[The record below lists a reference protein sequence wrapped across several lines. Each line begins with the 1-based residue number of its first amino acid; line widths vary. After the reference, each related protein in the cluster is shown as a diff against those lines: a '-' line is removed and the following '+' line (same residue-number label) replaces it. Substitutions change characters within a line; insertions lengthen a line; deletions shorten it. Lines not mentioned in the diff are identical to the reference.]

1 MCPFT
6 SLPAGEGPNHFSPAT
21 VKDWQP
27 RRKSVSNACERCRRR
42 KIRCDGN
49 TPCSTCKRFSLQC
62 IRSQKPK
69 EVVASEHQA
78 ALEGR
83 IHQLEAQLA
92 AHVSAPMHGMETID
106 ENVYMTTTP
115 GPLTLSAFDWGQSPP
130 PLTAETNFASPFSQ
144 EGEIDLG
151 SFSAGTVGSIPSIAI
166 TECEP
171 APTVQLPTSSP
182 VPSSWS
188 GTTRASSPEMPPTN
202 IPNYYPNMIFP
213 ANSKPFSPSQG
224 SPHTAPSWEFM
235 AQGYHGQLK
244 PELSHSANVSR
255 RTSTTA
261 SSNSMESDEANA
273 DVDADVMPLASVP
286 HLPRQG
292 VFAAHTE
299 SPPPGSSRSSYTDRS
314 RAVTTTPF
322 PSRFEAETLTA
333 EFVSY
338 MESLEHKVY
347 SVTPAL
353 FSRICESVYPDPKK
367 RGVSVDPTVS
377 TQMARFHVFM
387 AMAIAMKM
395 RIKDAVEQT
404 NSLLDTCYD
413 LAMQQTTVPTFW
425 QENGG
430 IEASQLLS
438 IFASIRREPQFSPRP
453 LQPSFSW

>member
-6 SLPAGEGPNHFSPAT
+6 SLPAGEGPNQFSPAT

-42 KIRCDGN
+42 KIRCDGD

-62 IRSQKPK
+62 VRSQKPR

-106 ENVYMTTTP
+106 ENAYMTTTP
-115 GPLTLSAFDWGQSPP
+115 AALTPSTFDWGQSPP
-130 PLTAETNFASPFSQ
+130 PLTVETNFASPFSP

-151 SFSAGTVGSIPSIAI
+151 NFSAGTVGSIPSIAI
-166 TECEP
+166 TE
-171 APTVQLPTSSP
+171 S
-182 VPSSWS
+182 
-188 GTTRASSPEMPPTN
+188 
-202 IPNYYPNMIFP
+202 
-213 ANSKPFSPSQG
+213 NSKPFSPSQG
-224 SPHTAPSWEFM
+224 PPHTAPSWEFM
-235 AQGYHGQLK
+235 AQGYQGQLK
-244 PELSHSANVSR
+244 PKPSQSANMSR

-261 SSNSMESDEANA
+261 SSTSMESDEPP
-273 DVDADVMPLASVP
+273 DEDTDVMPLAPVP
-286 HLPRQG
+286 RLPRQG
-292 VFAAHTE
+292 IFAAHTE
-299 SPPPGSSRSSYTDRS
+299 SPPPGSSRSSFTDRS
-314 RAVTTTPF
+314 RAITTTPF

-333 EFVSY
+333 EFIAHLEA
-338 MESLEHKVY
+338 MEHKIYV
-347 SVTPAL
+347 VTPAL

-367 RGVSVDPTVS
+367 RGVSVDSTVS

-387 AMAIAMKM
+387 AMAIGMKM
-395 RIKDAVEQT
+395 RIKDAQEQT

-413 LAMQQTTVPTFW
+413 LAMQQATSPTFW
-425 QENGG
+425 HENGG
-430 IEASQLLS
+430 IEATQLLT